1 MTIDYHHNP
10 RPEML
15 QFIPP
20 GIETV
25 LDVGC
30 AAGAFAHDLKTR
42 LGVEIWGIEPH
53 AAAAQEAAAKL
64 DKVIHA
70 PVEQAIAQLPGAY
83 FDLIV
88 LNDVLEHLIDPEDC
102 LRQLQAK
109 LKPGGHFL
117 CSVPNVR
124 YYKHLREVIVHGEW
138 EYRDEGVLDRT
149 HLRFFT
155 LKSLAAMFARLDCD
169 ILLLKGINGRRRL
182 WLKLL
187 KLLSFGGLSDLPYM
201 QIACLAKPRNKG

>member
-1 MTIDYHHNP
+1 MTVDYHHNP

-20 GIETV
+20 GSQIV

-30 AAGAFAHDLKTR
+30 AAGAFGQAVRTKF
-42 LGVEIWGIEPH
+42 GAEVWGIEPH
-53 AAAAQEAAAKL
+53 APAAQEAASKL
-64 DKVIHA
+64 SKVIHA
-70 PVEQAIAQLPGAY
+70 PIETAIAELPDGR

-88 LNDVLEHLIDPEDC
+88 LNDVLEHLIDPEAC
-102 LRQLQAK
+102 LRQLKAK

-124 YYKHLREVIVHGEW
+124 YYKHLREVLVHGEW

-155 LKSLAAMFARLDCD
+155 IKSVAAMLARLDCD
-169 ILLLKGINGRRRL
+169 IVTLKGINGRRRL

-187 KLLSFGGLSDLPYM
+187 NLLSFGGLSDIPYM
-201 QIACLAKPRNKG
+201 QIACLAKPRSI